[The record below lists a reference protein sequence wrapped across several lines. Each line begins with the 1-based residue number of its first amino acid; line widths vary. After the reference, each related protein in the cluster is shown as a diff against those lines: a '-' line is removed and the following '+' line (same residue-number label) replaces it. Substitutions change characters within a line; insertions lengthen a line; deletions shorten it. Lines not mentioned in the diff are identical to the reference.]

1 MITTIYKVAGDSN
14 EYHSEQEAMVAETIQ
29 KLPFA
34 YLSAGEKQEI
44 AEAICKKY
52 LLIPIPFEVS
62 QDPAP
67 WAEEA

>member
-14 EYHSEQEAMVAETIQ
+14 EYLSEQEALVAETIQ
-29 KLPFA
+29 KLPA
-34 YLSAGEKQEI
+34 SYLSAGEKMEI

-52 LLIPIPFEVS
+52 LLIPIPLEVS
-62 QDPAP
+62 QDPVP

>member
-14 EYHSEQEAMVAETIQ
+14 EYLSEQEALVAETIQ
-29 KLPFA
+29 KLPA
-34 YLSAGEKQEI
+34 SYLSAGEKLEI

-52 LLIPIPFEVS
+52 LLIPIIDTEKN
-62 QDPAP
+62 PAP